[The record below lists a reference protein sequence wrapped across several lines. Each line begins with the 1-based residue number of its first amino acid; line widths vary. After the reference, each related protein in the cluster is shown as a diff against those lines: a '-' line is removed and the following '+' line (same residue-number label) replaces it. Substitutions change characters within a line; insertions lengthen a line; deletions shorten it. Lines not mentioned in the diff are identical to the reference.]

1 MPGACAHQLGKAS
14 EGYMVEHKKETF
26 SVDTSYNFLIKTLK

>member
-1 MPGACAHQLGKAS
+1 MPGACVGQLGKAS

-26 SVDTSYNFLIKTLK
+26 SVDTK

>member
-14 EGYMVEHKKETF
+14 EGHMVEHKKETF
-26 SVDTSYNFLIKTLK
+26 SVDTN